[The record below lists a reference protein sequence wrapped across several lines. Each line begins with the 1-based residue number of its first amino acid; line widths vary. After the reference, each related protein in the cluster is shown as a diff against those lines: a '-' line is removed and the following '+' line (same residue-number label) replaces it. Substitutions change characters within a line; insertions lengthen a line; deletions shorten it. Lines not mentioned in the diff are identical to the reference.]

1 MFGRNKQKERTRR
14 TLGDEIVNQ
23 GNVSG
28 VPTTNKVGKQIQGIQ
43 NMVNKMKDEIKGE
56 SGTAGEEM
64 RKRLEGVN
72 KTLDDFVS
80 FRLRLEKVEDD
91 FHAIS
96 KLIRNLESDVKR
108 LNNKYREGRYRQFK
122 EDHERLMQQIND
134 SVLDDEQKQ
143 EVLNRVQEIMG
154 TVDTKN
160 RAFGEG
166 GVEAGPK
173 DFEKK
178 RRFFNFFG
186 GKKSRKQRRK
196 QTRKNRRNRRT
207 RRNRA

>member
-1 MFGRNKQKERTRR
+1 MFGRNKQKERTRK

-28 VPTTNKVGKQIQGIQ
+28 VPTTNKVGKQIQGIK

-72 KTLDDFVS
+72 KTLDAFLS
-80 FRLRLEKVEDD
+80 FRIRLDKIEDD
-91 FHAIS
+91 FHEIS
-96 KLIRNLESDVKR
+96 KLIINLESDVKR
-108 LNNKYREGRYRQFK
+108 LNNKYREGRYRKFK
-122 EDHERLMQQIND
+122 TDHERLMQQINT
-134 SVLDDEQKQ
+134 SALDEEQKR
-143 EVLNRVQEIMG
+143 EVLNRVQQIMDA
-154 TVDTKN
+154 VDTKK
-160 RAFGEG
+160 RAFGED

-173 DFEKK
+173 DFEQK
-178 RRFFNFFG
+178 RGFFNIFG